1 MGRGLLR
8 NNDIKFHCKGSKTFK
23 ISAGNESVTY
33 RMTDA
38 QTGIKKKRLHF
49 IYKPR
54 FACIKCTIPWWQI
67 YRRASTRKRLFERFI
82 TATLVRRC
90 IIFFFFLRS
99 LSFFGNSLNLSRF
112 FYIQIWILLW
122 YESFLFFLKRLLSFS
137 ILLSIKN
144 TKWVRFMLWREC
156 LFNKCALCTN

>member
-23 ISAGNESVTY
+23 ISAGNESVTH
-33 RMTDA
+33 RMTDV

-90 IIFFFFLRS
+90 IIIFFTTVIKFLRKLFKFIS
-99 LSFFGNSLNLSRF
+99 IFLYSNLNTSMIRILSFLLKATAFI
-112 FYIQIWILLW
+112 FYFAKYKEHQMSPFHVMARMFI
-122 YESFLFFLKRLLSFS
+122 
-137 ILLSIKN
+137 
-144 TKWVRFMLWREC
+144 
-156 LFNKCALCTN
+156 